1 MKKQY
6 INPMTEWYSVNPLQV
21 ICASG
26 SHNNY
31 NTNLNISATGNN
43 PRFGR

>member
-6 INPMTEWYSVNPLQV
+6 INPKTEWYVVRAAQV

-26 SHNNY
+26 AQNN
-31 NTNLNISATGNN
+31 NPNNLNISATGNS